1 VLLFLLLDGIA
12 VKYCLETHRRLE
24 DGIVVT
30 ESASKTK
37 LTAQT
42 TAGNTKLR
50 SKTPLIII
58 MLMSLAPV
66 IAALLVYFNPEWRPE
81 GSAAY
86 GQLIEPQRPIPS
98 AQSLPLTTLDG
109 KPFDLSSLKGKWIM
123 LAADAAECPEACARK
138 LFIVRNTHAS
148 QGKHVER
155 LSRVWLITDDAPV
168 PEKVLEA
175 YKGTVMVRVNP
186 VVLQQFLLGGAPGSM
201 TPEQAR
207 NALAPLIWV
216 IDPLGNL
223 ILQYPPI
230 ADPELFRKDIRKL
243 IQNSRIG

>member
-1 VLLFLLLDGIA
+1 M
-12 VKYCLETHRRLE
+12 
-24 DGIVVT
+24 T
-30 ESASKTK
+30 ESASKNQS
-37 LTAQT
+37 TAQS
-42 TAGNTKLR
+42 AAAKKNLR

-58 MLMSLAPV
+58 ILMSLAPV

-81 GSAAY
+81 GSDAY
-86 GQLIEPQRPIPS
+86 GQLIEPQRPMPA
-98 AQSLPLTTLDG
+98 AQNLPLTTLDG
-109 KPFDLSSLKGKWIM
+109 KPFDLSSLKGKWLM
-123 LAADAAECPEACARK
+123 LVADGANCPDSCARK

-155 LSRVWLITDDAPV
+155 LSRIWFITDDEPV

-186 VVLQQFLLGGAPGSM
+186 AVLQQFLLGGSSGSM

-207 NALAPLIWV
+207 KALEPLIWV

-223 ILQYPPI
+223 ILQYPPVV
-230 ADPELFRKDIRKL
+230 DPELFRKDIRKL